1 MDHKDHRPTRLEIL
15 KQFLR
20 FNVVGVLNTALTY
33 GIYSGLVAFGLHH
46 IAAVGVEY
54 VFGIVFSYLM
64 NKRFTFT
71 VRGRAGSGMFLR
83 MIVAY
88 LPMLLLNAVLLWL
101 LVDRLHWNKYAGQAV
116 ALSFVS
122 VLSFTAQ
129 RMFVF
134 RGRKEMAN
142 GQ

>member
-1 MDHKDHRPTRLEIL
+1 MDHKDDHPGRLEIL

-33 GIYSGLVAFGLHH
+33 GIYSGLVYLGLHH
-46 IAAVGVEY
+46 LAAVAVEY
-54 VFGIVFSYLM
+54 AFGIVFSYLL
-64 NKRFTFT
+64 NKRFTFA
-71 VRGRAGSGMFLR
+71 VRGRAAPRTFAR
-83 MIVAY
+83 MLIAY
-88 LPMLLLNAVLLWL
+88 VPMLLLNAALLWL

-116 ALSFVS
+116 VLSFVA

-134 RGRKEMAN
+134 RGRKEMTN

>member
-1 MDHKDHRPTRLEIL
+1 MDHQDNRATRLEIL

-33 GIYSGLVAFGLHH
+33 GIYSGLVALGLHH
-46 IAAVGVEY
+46 LAAVGVEY

-71 VRGRAGSGMFLR
+71 VRGRAGSRMFLR

-88 LPMLLLNAVLLWL
+88 VPMLLLNALLLWL

-122 VLSFTAQ
+122 ALSFTAQ
-129 RMFVF
+129 RRFVF